1 MKTMLILLLGAGC
14 LLAQELPQPNAGTAA
29 EPLLFVIEQ
38 AAPDPAVVAAE
49 ALIEGANVGLADRV
63 ARMKN
68 LWQTL
73 WENPRATPAEIL
85 AALGPRAKKL
95 FQAAGQAR
103 ADLEVMAGLAGKT
116 TVELLGDAKF
126 LTPKFPVTFHTDGT
140 VTLQ

>member
-1 MKTMLILLLGAGC
+1 MKTILILLLGAGF
-14 LLAQELPQPNAGTAA
+14 LAAQELPLANAGTVA

-38 AAPDPAVVAAE
+38 EEPDAAEVVAE
-49 ALIEGANVGLADRV
+49 ALMEGANVGLADRV

-68 LWQTL
+68 LWETL

-85 AALGPRAKKL
+85 AALGPKAKRL

-116 TVELLGDAKF
+116 TVELLGDAKY
-126 LTPKFPVTFHTDGT
+126 LTPKFPVTFHSDGT